1 MLIKLQGSGS
11 TVIDDDDGID
21 LMKLERAAEGADNA
35 PREADE
41 AMTVAHSADA
51 SGHAFEGARAV
62 TELPPFEAL
71 YRTHFDFVWRA
82 LVRLGVPRR
91 DLEDQLQEVFKV
103 VYVNR
108 AGYDGRAS
116 VRAWLFGIARRIC
129 ARRVETR
136 VRREQRLRLVHGD
149 EGIPGADALLSARRD
164 AERVRHALDQ
174 LKPSERDAVVLR
186 YERDLSFREVGAAC
200 GVDEAT
206 ARKRVSRALERLRS
220 LLGAGA

>member
-1 MLIKLQGSGS
+1 MAPVAPKIF
-11 TVIDDDDGID
+11 
-21 LMKLERAAEGADNA
+21 ERAAEGADNA

-51 SGHAFEGARAV
+51 SGPALEGARAV

-82 LVRLGVPRR
+82 LTRLGVPRR

-116 VRAWLFGIARRIC
+116 VRAWLFGIAHNVSRTYRRG
-129 ARRVETR
+129 
-136 VRREQRLRLVHGD
+136 VRRKGIFDELPDGLIDPKGASAELTAATREEIAHLSTVLASLDDDLRDVFIMTEFLEMTAREIGEALSLSPNTVSTRLRRAWD
-149 EGIPGADALLSARRD
+149 EVDRKIALHRR
-164 AERVRHALDQ
+164 RQ
-174 LKPSERDAVVLR
+174 P
-186 YERDLSFREVGAAC
+186 
-200 GVDEAT
+200 
-206 ARKRVSRALERLRS
+206 
-220 LLGAGA
+220 